1 LNQPE
6 SDDASTPRLW
16 SLSGND
22 PTRFNRED
30 DPPERV
36 ALRILVDDDLKE
48 YAPSW
53 PYEFRDGD
61 FFAIGSRPGAS
72 RKSVG
77 SRLGAMAR
85 ISLATPSGTF

>member
-1 LNQPE
+1 MSQSE
-6 SDDASTPRLW
+6 FDDASTLRLW

-22 PTRFNRED
+22 STPFNRED

-48 YAPSW
+48 YAPPW

-61 FFAIGSRPGAS
+61 FFAIESGLALHESL
-72 RKSVG
+72 SVRG
-77 SRLGAMAR
+77 WALWRE
-85 ISLATPSGTF
+85 